1 MEFAFGFI
9 SREDQQRLS
18 ATTSGSSGQQVWEA
32 LAVLAALRLWKGYWL
47 SRRIVLEVKSDSV
60 TALVMLIK
68 LKATG
73 VGAGIISREV
83 ALDIAD
89 ALYEPAIASHV
100 PGVANVIADH
110 LSCMAERSSS
120 PLPAPLRQAQQQQ
133 FEERSAA
140 WWRTVD

>member
-1 MEFAFGFI
+1 MN
-9 SREDQQRLS
+9 
-18 ATTSGSSGQQVWEA
+18 
-32 LAVLAALRLWKGYWL
+32 
-47 SRRIVLEVKSDSV
+47 RRIVLEVKSDSV
-60 TALVMLIK
+60 TALVMVIK

-73 VGAGIISREV
+73 VGTGIISREV
-83 ALDIAD
+83 ALDVAD

-110 LSCMAERSSS
+110 LSRMAERSSS